1 MAQIWLK
8 LWHFPQAMAQTI
20 ALRLQWFQTLNDKVW
35 AEQIQVP
42 SCYNGS
48 QRCRLIFF
56 LSTYKEVPLLA
67 FMLLAFVCTF
77 DAQ

>member
-56 LSTYKEVPLLA
+56 FINVQRG
-67 FMLLAFVCTF
+67 TF
-77 DAQ
+77 AGLHAAGLCLYF